1 MLAPSSGQCRDAEG
15 LVEQSVGIIDNQ
27 VCDHRHPQTMRR
39 LLIPAIL
46 VFAIPSTGA
55 TSKLIVDEY
64 RSTIEFS
71 VRATAHTINGHV
83 ISFSS
88 SIHFAPNGDFP
99 QSAKIHF
106 EVTDLTTEHE
116 ERDQE
121 MLKWLESDKYPD
133 VNFEMIDVAGTG
145 NTRIV
150 EGSLTLHGVT
160 RGVSI
165 PITVT
170 TQGNVTTINGEAE
183 IETRNFRLPKIRR
196 ALVMSVS
203 PSVLIEFSLV
213 GKLEQG
219 NG

>member
-1 MLAPSSGQCRDAEG
+1 MLAPSSGQCRDAMEF
-15 LVEQSVGIIDNQ
+15 VEQFVGIID
-27 VCDHRHPQTMRR
+27 DHVFDHPHPQTMRR

-46 VFAIPSTGA
+46 VFAYPSAGA
-55 TSKLIVDEY
+55 TSQLIVDNY
-64 RSTIEFS
+64 RSTIEVS
-71 VRATAHTINGHV
+71 VRATAHTIDGHV

-88 SIHFAPNGDFP
+88 SIRLAPGGDFP
-99 QSAKIHF
+99 QSAEIHF
-106 EVTDLTTEHE
+106 EVTDLTTDHE

-121 MLKWLESDKYPD
+121 MLKWLESEKFPE
-133 VNFEMIDVAGTG
+133 VFFEMVDVAGTG

-165 PITVT
+165 PVTVT
-170 TQGNVTTINGEAE
+170 TQGDVTTINGEAE

-203 PSVLIEFSLV
+203 PTVLIEFSLV
-213 GKLEQG
+213 GKFE
-219 NG
+219 